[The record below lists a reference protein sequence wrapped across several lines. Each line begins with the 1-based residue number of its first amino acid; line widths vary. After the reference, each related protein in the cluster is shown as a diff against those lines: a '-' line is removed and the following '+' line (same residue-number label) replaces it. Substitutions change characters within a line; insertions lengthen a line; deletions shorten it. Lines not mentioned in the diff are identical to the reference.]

1 MTWTPLTITAP
12 AGNAAAIASQSGG
25 SIQKRLVHP
34 WLHGV
39 GEGSGHYRY
48 LSFPNAVKAL
58 AQTLTTEQA
67 ALGIAIAAANLTDF
81 SGGLGTLNN
90 VFPLRE
96 FAALGR
102 RAGALAGLESSKF
115 ALPSAPGPIA
125 AQTMSAAGLGAVA
138 GLRKSALQQ
147 QAKAEAD
154 AHDLTNPIT
163 NLDNYQAQKT
173 TSDAAV
179 AAALNAAKA
188 ALSGGA
194 GWRFYAESDIANA
207 ITQGAPDH
215 KYTLTAIMLF
225 TGSAADLALL
235 KGILA

>member
-1 MTWTPLTITAP
+1 MTWTPLTITP
-12 AGNAAAIASQSGG
+12 PVGNAAAIDSQSGG
-25 SIQKRLVHP
+25 GIQKRIVHP

-48 LSFPNAVKAL
+48 LSFPNAVNAL

-67 ALGIAIAAANLTDF
+67 SLGIAIAAANLTDF
-81 SGGLGTLNN
+81 ANDINTLNA
-90 VFPLRE
+90 VFPVRE

-102 RAGALAGLESSKF
+102 KAGALAGLESSKF
-115 ALPSAPGPIA
+115 ALPNAPGPVA
-125 AQTMSAAGLGAVA
+125 AQAMSAAGLSAVA

-154 AHDLTNPIT
+154 AHDQTNPIT

-173 TSDAAV
+173 AANAAV
-179 AAALNAAKA
+179 AAALDAAKT

-194 GWRFYAESDIANA
+194 GWRFYADGDIANA

-225 TGSAADLALL
+225 TGSVADLALL
-235 KGILA
+235 KEIIA

>member
-1 MTWTPLTITAP
+1 MSWTPLSITAP
-12 AGNAAAIASQSGG
+12 LGNAAAIAGQSGG

-39 GEGSGHYRY
+39 GEGSGHFRY

-58 AQTLTTEQA
+58 AQTLTNEQA

-81 SGGLGTLNN
+81 AGDISTLNN
-90 VFPLRE
+90 VFPMRE

-102 RAGALAGLESSKF
+102 RASSLISLETTKF
-115 ALPSAPGPIA
+115 NLPAAPGPIVSQA
-125 AQTMSAAGLGAVA
+125 MSAAGLGAVA
-138 GLRKSALQQ
+138 SLSKAAMLQQ
-147 QAKAEAD
+147 AQAEAD
-154 AHDLTNPIT
+154 AHDESSVIT
-163 NLDNYQAQKT
+163 NLDNYQSQKT
-173 TSDAAV
+173 AKAAAV
-179 AAALNAAKA
+179 AAALDSAKA
-188 ALSGGA
+188 QLSGGA
-194 GWRFYAESDIANA
+194 GWRFYADGDIAHA

-235 KGILA
+235 KGIIA